1 MRAQHWFYTIP
12 LRLQSIFRRR
22 QVERDLD
29 EELQY
34 HLDRKIEESLSRGLD
49 PAEARN
55 VALRA
60 MDGLT
65 QRKEECR
72 DARRVNLIDNAIQD
86 LRYGVRVLAKAPGFT
101 AVAVLTLALGI
112 GANTA
117 IFSVIDAVLLKPL
130 SLPDPDRVVQLMV
143 FSPAWAPGQ
152 NVNAASLSE
161 FNIYRKRREVFDQ
174 IAAYDTVKGI
184 NLTGVDPPEKLRRM
198 LVSFDYFSLF
208 GAHTVSGRTFSE
220 QEDRPGGPH
229 VAVISQE
236 LRNRRFASENPIG
249 KVLALGDDAYTVI
262 GVLDTSFVEGD
273 APDLFLPLQADPLST
288 NTSRTLQVSARLIP
302 GVTLAQAK
310 AALRLAYEEF
320 FRRYQSLSPNGPRT
334 LIQGFTAEPLWE
346 TIVGESRRL
355 LLVLAGAVALVLLI
369 ACANVANLL
378 IARNTGRKREIAVR
392 AALGA
397 GRGRIASQLLAES
410 LLLSLSG
417 GALGFLVGTLGIRA
431 LMAMRPGQ
439 IPRIEGAVALNP
451 PVLLFTLVLAIS
463 TGLLF
468 GMAPALTGVTRLKD
482 SATLIAGSVR
492 SGVSRGQKRA
502 RSFLVIAEIAL
513 ALVLLTGAG
522 LLIRTFWALRTVDPG
537 FDAYNVLTMEMSV
550 EGTRFETPAALGRLI
565 ENAESRIRNLPGVVA
580 AAAAYSLP
588 LYDQM
593 GGQVTIEA
601 HPDDVYSA
609 NHALVSK
616 GYFDVF
622 RIPLLAGRFLNE
634 WDNVDSPPVAI
645 ANEAMAKGR
654 SGGVRWLSTKFPWRN
669 GSPIGERITIAKG
682 GPNGDRTRE
691 IVGVAGAVRDGGLN
705 RDPLPLFYL
714 PISQMTE
721 ANARRHSHGR
731 PLHWV
736 VRTETEPY
744 SLRAGIERELRA
756 ASGGLPVAHTRS
768 MEEVVSEA
776 TARDRFNMTL
786 LCAFAAIALM
796 LGAVGVYGVM
806 AYSVQ
811 QRTQEIGVRIALGA
825 LPRDVRFMVVFDG
838 MRLAVAGVVLGII
851 VALTVTPLMGSLLF
865 GVEARDPAVFAST
878 VIVLSTAALLA
889 TCIPAYRATRVDP
902 ITALRW
908 E

>member
-1 MRAQHWFYTIP
+1 MRVQHWFYTIP
-12 LRLQSIFRRR
+12 LRLRSIFRRR

-34 HLDRKIEESLSRGLD
+34 HLDKKIEELLSRGLD
-49 PAEARN
+49 PAEARKI
-55 VALRA
+55 ALRA

-130 SLPDPDRVVQLMV
+130 NLPDPDRVVQLML
-143 FSPAWAPGQ
+143 FSPAWKPGQ
-152 NVNAASLSE
+152 NANAASLFE
-161 FNIYRKRREVFDQ
+161 FNIYRERREVFDQ

-184 NLTGVDPPEKLRRM
+184 NLTGIDPPEQLRRRF
-198 LVSFDYFSLF
+198 VSFDYFSLF
-208 GAHTVSGRTFSE
+208 GAHTVSGRTFTE

-229 VAVISQE
+229 VAVISQA
-236 LRNRRFASENPIG
+236 LRNRRFASEDPIG

-273 APDLFLPLQADPLST
+273 AADLFLPLQADPLSANLT
-288 NTSRTLQVSARLIP
+288 RTLQVSARLKP

-310 AALRLAYEEF
+310 AALRLAHEEF
-320 FRRYQSLSPNGPRT
+320 VRRVQNLFPNVPLPIMEGY
-334 LIQGFTAEPLWE
+334 TAEPLRE

-355 LLVLAGAVALVLLI
+355 LLVLAGAVGLVLLI

-392 AALGA
+392 TALGA

-417 GALGFLVGTLGIRA
+417 GALGLLVGTLAIRA
-431 LMAMRPGQ
+431 LMAMRPGH
-439 IPRIEGAVALNP
+439 IPRIEGSVALNP
-451 PVLLFTLVLAIS
+451 SVLLFTLVLAIS

-468 GMAPALTGVTRLKD
+468 GMAPALTGVTRLKN
-482 SATLIAGSVR
+482 SATLIAGGVR

-502 RSFLVIAEIAL
+502 RSLLVIAEIAL

-522 LLIRTFWALRTVDPG
+522 LLIRTFWALRNVDPG
-537 FDAYNVLTMEMSV
+537 FDAHNVLTMEMSV
-550 EGTRFETPAALGRLI
+550 EGTRFETPAALGRMI
-565 ENAESRIRNLPGVVA
+565 ENADRRLRNLPGVVA

-588 LYDQM
+588 LYDDQT
-593 GGQVTIEA
+593 GGRFTIEA
-601 HPDDVYSA
+601 HPDDLYSA
-609 NHALVSK
+609 SFALVSK

-622 RIPLLAGRFLNE
+622 RIPLREGRFLNE
-634 WDNVDSPPVAI
+634 WDDRDSPPVAI
-645 ANEAMAKGR
+645 ANEAIAKGHR
-654 SGGVRWLSTKFPWRN
+654 GVGTWSTRFPWRD
-669 GSPIGERITIAKG
+669 GSPIGERITIGMGAAR
-682 GPNGDRTRE
+682 DRTRE
-691 IVGVAGAVRDGGLN
+691 IVGVVGAVRDSGLN
-705 RDPLPLFYL
+705 RDPGPLFYL

-721 ANARRHSHGR
+721 ANARRQSRGR
-731 PLHWV
+731 PLHRI
-736 VRTETEPY
+736 VRARTEPY

-756 ASGGLPVAHTRS
+756 GSGGLPVAHITS
-768 MEEVVSEA
+768 MEEILSEA

-825 LPRDVRFMVVFDG
+825 LPRDVRFMVIFDG
-838 MRLAVAGVVLGII
+838 MGLAMVGVVLGIA
-851 VALTVTPLMGSLLF
+851 VALTVTPFMGSLLF

-902 ITALRW
+902 VTALRS

>member
-1 MRAQHWFYTIP
+1 MRVQHWFYTIP
-12 LRLQSIFRRR
+12 LRLRSIFRSR

-34 HLDRKIEESLSRGLD
+34 HLDNKIEELLARGLD

-55 VALRA
+55 AALRA

-86 LRYGVRVLAKAPGFT
+86 LRYGVRVLTKAPGFT

-130 SLPDPDRVVQLMV
+130 NLPDPDRVVQLML
-143 FSPAWAPGQ
+143 FSPEWANGQ
-152 NVNAASLSE
+152 NVNIASLLE
-161 FNIYRKRREVFDQ
+161 FNIYRERRDVFDQ

-184 NLTGVDPPEKLRRM
+184 NLTGIDPPEQLRRM

-208 GAHTVSGRTFSE
+208 GAHTVLGRTFTE

-236 LRNRRFASENPIG
+236 IRNRRFASEDPIG
-249 KVLALGDDAYTVI
+249 KVLTLGDDAYTVI

-288 NTSRTLQVSARLIP
+288 NGAHDLKVAARLKP

-310 AALRLAYEEF
+310 AALRLAHEEF
-320 FRRYQSLSPNGPRT
+320 VRSVQNFPNTSLAAFE
-334 LIQGFTAEPLWE
+334 GFTAEPRWE
-346 TIVGESRRL
+346 TIVGESRRP
-355 LLVLAGAVALVLLI
+355 LLVLAGAVGLVLLI

-378 IARNTGRKREIAVR
+378 IARNTGRQREIAVR

-417 GALGFLVGTLGIRA
+417 GALGLLVGTLAIRA
-431 LMAMRPGQ
+431 LMAMRPGH
-439 IPRIEGAVALNP
+439 IPRIEGAVALDP
-451 PVLLFTLVLAIS
+451 PVLVFTLVLAIS

-482 SATLIAGSVR
+482 SATLIAAGVR

-537 FDAYNVLTMEMSV
+537 FDAHNVLTMEMSV

-565 ENAESRIRNLPGVVA
+565 ENAESRLRNLPGVVA
-580 AAAAYSLP
+580 AAASYSLP
-588 LYDQM
+588 LYDDQT
-593 GGQVTIEA
+593 GGRFTIEA

-609 NHALVSK
+609 GYALVSK

-622 RIPLLAGRFLNE
+622 RIPLRTGRFLNE
-634 WDNVDSPPVAI
+634 WDDRDSPPVAI
-645 ANEAMAKGR
+645 ANEAMAKGH
-654 SGGVRWLSTKFPWRN
+654 SGGLRWLSTRFPWR
-669 GSPIGERITIAKG
+669 GGTPIGERITIGAG
-682 GPNGDRTRE
+682 GPNVDRTRE
-691 IVGVAGAVRDGGLN
+691 IVGVAG
-705 RDPLPLFYL
+705 
-714 PISQMTE
+714 
-721 ANARRHSHGR
+721 
-731 PLHWV
+731 
-736 VRTETEPY
+736 
-744 SLRAGIERELRA
+744 
-756 ASGGLPVAHTRS
+756 
-768 MEEVVSEA
+768 
-776 TARDRFNMTL
+776 
-786 LCAFAAIALM
+786 
-796 LGAVGVYGVM
+796 
-806 AYSVQ
+806 
-811 QRTQEIGVRIALGA
+811 
-825 LPRDVRFMVVFDG
+825 
-838 MRLAVAGVVLGII
+838 
-851 VALTVTPLMGSLLF
+851 
-865 GVEARDPAVFAST
+865 
-878 VIVLSTAALLA
+878 
-889 TCIPAYRATRVDP
+889 
-902 ITALRW
+902 
-908 E
+908 

>member
-1 MRAQHWFYTIP
+1 MRVQHWFYTIP
-12 LRLQSIFRRR
+12 LRLRSIFRRR
-22 QVERDLD
+22 QVERELD

-34 HLDRKIEESLSRGLD
+34 HLDNKIEELLSRGLD

-101 AVAVLTLALGI
+101 TVAVLTLALGI

-117 IFSVIDAVLLKPL
+117 IFSVIDAVLLRPL
-130 SLPDPDRVVQLMV
+130 NLPDPDHIVQLML
-143 FSPAWAPGQ
+143 FSGR
-152 NVNAASLSE
+152 NVNTASLFE
-161 FNIYRKRREVFDQ
+161 FNLYRERREVFDQ

-184 NLTGVDPPEKLRRM
+184 NLTGIDPPEQLKRM
-198 LVSFDYFSLF
+198 RVSVDYFSLF
-208 GAHTVSGRTFSE
+208 GTHTVSGRTFTE

-229 VAVISQE
+229 VAVISQA
-236 LRNRRFASENPIG
+236 LRNRRFANDDPLG
-249 KVLALGDDAYTVI
+249 KILALGDDAYTVI

-273 APDLFLPLQADPLST
+273 ASDVFLPLQADPLST
-288 NTSRTLQVSARLIP
+288 NGAHNLQVAARLKP

-310 AALRLAYEEF
+310 AALRLAHEEF
-320 FRRYQSLSPNGPRT
+320 VRRFHNLFPNSPLPGFE
-334 LIQGFTAEPLWE
+334 GFTAEPLRE
-346 TIVGESRRL
+346 TIVGESRRQ
-355 LLVLAGAVALVLLI
+355 LLVLAGAVGLVLLI
-369 ACANVANLL
+369 ACANVANML
-378 IARNTGRKREIAVR
+378 IARNKGRQREIAVR
-392 AALGA
+392 TALGA

-417 GALGFLVGTLGIRA
+417 GVLGLLVGTLAIRA
-431 LMAMRPGQ
+431 LMAMRPDQ

-468 GMAPALTGVTRLKD
+468 GMAPAFTGVTRLKD
-482 SATLIAGSVR
+482 SATLIAGGVR

-537 FDAYNVLTMEMSV
+537 FDAHNVLTMEMSV

-580 AAAAYSLP
+580 AAAAFSLP
-588 LYDQM
+588 LSGQM
-593 GGQVTIEA
+593 GGRFTIEA
-601 HPDDVYSA
+601 HPDDWYGA
-609 NHALVSK
+609 NYALVSK

-622 RIPLLAGRFLNE
+622 RIPLRAGRFLDE
-634 WDNVDSPPVAI
+634 WDDEDSPPVAI
-645 ANEAMAKGR
+645 ANEAMAKGQKHE
-654 SGGVRWLSTKFPWRN
+654 SKGLRWSTTTFPWRT
-669 GSPIGERITIAKG
+669 GSPIGERITIG
-682 GPNGDRTRE
+682 GRGGDRTRE
-691 IVGVAGAVRDGGLN
+691 VVGVAGAVRDSGLN
-705 RDPLPLFYL
+705 RNPLPLFYL
-714 PISQMTE
+714 PISQMT
-721 ANARRHSHGR
+721 ARGR

-736 VRTETEPY
+736 VRARSEPY

-756 ASGGLPVAHTRS
+756 ASGGLPVAHIRS
-768 MEEVVSEA
+768 MEEILSEA

-838 MRLAVAGVVLGII
+838 MQLAVAGVMLGII

-878 VIVLSTAALLA
+878 VIVLSTAAFLA

-902 ITALRW
+902 VMALRW